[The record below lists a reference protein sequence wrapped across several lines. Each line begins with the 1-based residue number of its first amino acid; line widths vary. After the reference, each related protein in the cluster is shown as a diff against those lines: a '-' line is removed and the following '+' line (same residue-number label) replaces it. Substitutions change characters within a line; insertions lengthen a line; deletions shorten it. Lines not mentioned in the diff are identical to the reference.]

1 MQILNQQLADLIENN
16 NSSHKELTN
25 HMSPVDTPTVYDG
38 NESSQ
43 QRDARLA
50 IRQRIYAT
58 LRINQ
63 QAANPVTH
71 NERLANRRRT
81 YANDPQRESR
91 LANRRQRAALIRQ
104 SRNSI
109 HFNLGRRVDVS
120 RFEESTIPS
129 QYQTYYCGNLYDK
142 ICTHCHA
149 YKWPTERSS
158 LCCLNGTV
166 TLVDYPEPPT
176 ELMQLYN
183 ANNATFFKHIRA
195 YNNIF
200 ALASMGCG
208 AEITFPGF
216 TPTFTI
222 QGKIYHRIGNL
233 LPVPG
238 EEPKFAQIYFSDTEN
253 EKQNRL
259 NIIRDLDEIIIDR
272 LQTMF
277 HEVNPYIPSIKSGIE
292 LMEQSPEIRLILHAN
307 SRKKPSNAHRRL
319 YNLPTGS
326 EVAALLPGDQSA
338 NLDIILHNRDASL
351 RRINTMHRSYDA
363 LHYVLIYPHGT
374 DGYEIGLKRRNNF
387 TLSATDFYSY
397 RFQMR
402 QNSFNLIMRSRRLMQ
417 QYAVD
422 MWAKIEGSKLNWVRN
437 HQKEIR
443 AEKYNGL
450 MDAHSDRDLANAGR
464 KVILPP
470 TIYGTPRWY
479 HECYQNA
486 MAIVRKYSKPDI
498 FITFTCNPRWVEI
511 QSALNEGESYTD
523 RPDLCVR
530 VFKMKV
536 DNLMKDLTENSV
548 LGKVEACT
556 STIEFQKRGLPHVH
570 ILLILQNADKPLTPE
585 MVDKI
590 VQKYQTKK
598 KIQYY
603 MK

>member
-1 MQILNQQLADLIENN
+1 
-16 NSSHKELTN
+16 
-25 HMSPVDTPTVYDG
+25 MSPVDTPTVYDG

-277 HEVNPYIPSIKSGIE
+277 HEVNPYIPDWKVYSF
-292 LMEQSPEIRLILHAN
+292 
-307 SRKKPSNAHRRL
+307 
-319 YNLPTGS
+319 
-326 EVAALLPGDQSA
+326 
-338 NLDIILHNRDASL
+338 SL
-351 RRINTMHRSYDA
+351 R
-363 LHYVLIYPHGT
+363 
-374 DGYEIGLKRRNNF
+374 
-387 TLSATDFYSY
+387 
-397 RFQMR
+397 
-402 QNSFNLIMRSRRLMQ
+402 
-417 QYAVD
+417 
-422 MWAKIEGSKLNWVRN
+422 
-437 HQKEIR
+437 
-443 AEKYNGL
+443 
-450 MDAHSDRDLANAGR
+450 
-464 KVILPP
+464 
-470 TIYGTPRWY
+470 
-479 HECYQNA
+479 
-486 MAIVRKYSKPDI
+486 
-498 FITFTCNPRWVEI
+498 NP
-511 QSALNEGESYTD
+511 A
-523 RPDLCVR
+523 
-530 VFKMKV
+530 
-536 DNLMKDLTENSV
+536 
-548 LGKVEACT
+548 
-556 STIEFQKRGLPHVH
+556 
-570 ILLILQNADKPLTPE
+570 
-585 MVDKI
+585 
-590 VQKYQTKK
+590 
-598 KIQYY
+598 
-603 MK
+603 